1 MRLTQRTALPLF
13 VERGFDAITVNEIAA
28 KVGMAA
34 STLYRHFDTKEDIV
48 VWDEHDIDIDTALER
63 ELKRQSPLAA
73 LRTVFVD
80 ELGARYED
88 DLEFQLERVRY
99 IYATRQIHAAAL
111 EADSQGRSELT
122 DALAQFMSK
131 KDRAAAPILAGA
143 AMATLDVAIDQWQA
157 SSASTPLS
165 LLIASGFD
173 NLERLGELR

>member
-13 VERGFDAITVNEIAA
+13 VEHGFDAVTISEIAV

-48 VWDEHDIDIDTALER
+48 VWDEHDTEIDTALER
-63 ELKRQSPLAA
+63 ELKRQPPFAA

-80 ELGARYED
+80 ELGARYEG
-88 DLEFQLERVRY
+88 DLKFQLERVQY
-99 IYATRQIHAAAL
+99 LYATPQIHAAAL
-111 EADSQGRSELT
+111 EADSRNQSDLT
-122 DALAQFMSK
+122 DALTHFMST
-131 KDRAAAPILAGA
+131 KDRHAAPILASA

-157 SSASTPLS
+157 NSASTPLS

-173 NLERLGELR
+173 NLERLGDLR

>member
-13 VERGFDAITVNEIAA
+13 VERGFDTVTVSEIAV

-48 VWDEHDIDIDTALER
+48 LWDEHDAEIDTALER
-63 ELKRQSPLAA
+63 ELKRQTPLAA

-80 ELGARYED
+80 ELGARYEG
-88 DLEFQLERVRY
+88 DLEFQLARVQY

-111 EADSQGRSELT
+111 EADSRNQSDLT
-122 DALAQFMSK
+122 DALAHSLSVN
-131 KDRAAAPILAGA
+131 DRHAAPILASA

-157 SSASTPLS
+157 NSAATPLS
-165 LLIASGFD
+165 LLIAAGFD